1 VILIV
6 VKFQVRPDRR
16 RDWFALMDEFT
27 EATRQEL
34 GNVSFELFG
43 NSETPNQFVLIE
55 QFESTLAGETHVNS
69 DHFKSAMIRIPEVI
83 SETPKVVHLDLPG
96 EGWSELVELATSPVP

>member
-16 RDWFALMDEFT
+16 RDWFELMDEFT
-27 EATRQEL
+27 EATRLEP
-34 GNVSFELFG
+34 GNIAFEVFG

-55 QFESTLAGETHVNS
+55 EFESALAGESHVKS
-69 DHFKSAMIRIPEVI
+69 EHFKSAMARIPEVI
-83 SETPKVVHLDLPG
+83 SETPRIVHLDLPG
-96 EGWSELVELATSPVP
+96 EVWSELVELATSPSR